1 MKDRQL
7 HKHKEQLICVPLDQ
21 YSHENLLDTP
31 LRVVDVII
39 VKYLK
44 LENSLYLP
52 SIDMHKNA
60 AENMI
65 AINRSELIC
74 LLFMLMPITQELK
87 TSRTA
92 TGLQYFMINTTKPKA
107 PRAQLRVTGIQK
119 VCFLIFSS
127 YY

>member
-65 AINRSELIC
+65 AINKSELMC
-74 LLFMLMPITQELK
+74 LLFMLTQELK
-87 TSRTA
+87 
-92 TGLQYFMINTTKPKA
+92 K
-107 PRAQLRVTGIQK
+107 
-119 VCFLIFSS
+119 
-127 YY
+127 